1 MDCSP
6 PGSSVHGTLQARI
19 PQWVAHAL
27 FQGIFL
33 TQGSNRSLL
42 HCRRILYH
50 LSHQGSPLNFSRP
63 NEISLL
69 QSFKGQTRKLHF
81 TGIILVCQLQV
92 GACGICHLPL
102 RRLNPVLMPLPTF
115 NTPWG
120 ECRVESEAL
129 CAPGK
134 LVDRSLVRYFQ
145 ELISWPQTSHLFVPR
160 KAQNPCM
167 VISAPHE

>member
-6 PGSSVHGTLQARI
+6 PGSSVHGILQARI
-19 PQWVAHAL
+19 PQWVAIP
-27 FQGIFL
+27 FSR
-33 TQGSNRSLL
+33 GSSWLRNQTGLL
-42 HCRRILYH
+42 HCRLILYR

-102 RRLNPVLMPLPTF
+102 RRLNPVLMQLPTF

-145 ELISWPQTSHLFVPR
+145 ELISWPQTSHLFISR
-160 KAQNPCM
+160 KAQNPFM